1 MTQKLSPTARRDKAA
16 RDKAFAM
23 TPARKAKKAHTERL
37 KRQNPKQSENKDYD
51 HKDQRYE
58 SAAQNR
64 GNDGKGTKSESNN
77 NYKTN

>member
-23 TPARKAKKAHTERL
+23 TTARKAKKAHAERL
-37 KRQNPKQSENKDYD
+37 KRKNPEQSKNMDYD
-51 HKDQRYE
+51 HKDQQYE
-58 SAAQNR
+58 SASKNR
-64 GNDGKGTKSESNN
+64 GNDGIGTKSESNN